1 MPDAPH
7 DLQHDIVLLER
18 AIECSAE
25 TLVPA
30 FFSVAERQA
39 IREGIASLKHEIVA
53 LNRRLELVR

>member
-1 MPDAPH
+1 MPDDLH
-7 DLQHDIVLLER
+7 DLQHDIALLWR

-39 IREGIASLKHEIVA
+39 IRAGIASLKHEIAV
-53 LNRRLELVR
+53 LNRRLEMVR